1 MCNVLQS
8 FGDEGHPLIGWPQG
22 SEVLQKKTAFSS
34 PGSYFFTARN
44 DCQVNERMDRLPHG
58 YIERNAYIYIYI
70 YVHIILLMVQ
80 KSGDHQLRLVVYP
93 IIYRVLAPSQVVVR
107 DFWTI
112 NGVNKT
118 NFHVKQFRMPSLEF
132 GLPSPQSVS
141 QFDPN
146 CCASSDFLIP
156 NPTTPPTDYFCRTSS
171 HPWQFCEFCGRKETD
186 RIRRLSKNFQ
196 RFLSFFFLSKKNS
209 HRCFWKVTYY
219 AQTSL
224 PMQEQLWIVTPSQQ
238 GRVVL
243 KGARKANQKNMGE
256 VFPQKLIV
264 VVRQSYIIILSM
276 FFFFRENIAIK

>member
-1 MCNVLQS
+1 MGAIRIFLDVQCVTEFWWWRTSPHWMASREWS
-8 FGDEGHPLIGWPQG
+8 FP
-22 SEVLQKKTAFSS
+22 KKNAFSS

-58 YIERNAYIYIYI
+58 YIERNAYIYI

-196 RFLSFFFLSKKNS
+196 RFLSFFFLSKKTPTSVFGRWHTMPRRVCQCKSNS
-209 HRCFWKVTYY
+209 
-219 AQTSL
+219 
-224 PMQEQLWIVTPSQQ
+224 
-238 GRVVL
+238 G
-243 KGARKANQKNMGE
+243 
-256 VFPQKLIV
+256 
-264 VVRQSYIIILSM
+264 
-276 FFFFRENIAIK
+276 